1 MSCLL
6 VCAFQGVFLIGG
18 LERRVADASN
28 SGLCVYP
35 LDELFPWDA
44 EFPAQP
50 LHKALHKKSTKMK
63 SKQSKKKKR
72 TMRHCSFTSVLCDIS
87 VLSFCFPACFRAS
100 CVLNSSLVY
109 SLCLLL
115 LLPFSFLIYL
125 NTLFFILPL
134 LLLLQDF
141 IGKTV
146 GCIPY
151 ERCHILTHFLVQ
163 ITEDPPM
170 YSTVLKKSN

>member
-50 LHKALHKKSTKMK
+50 LHKALHRKSTKMK
-63 SKQSKKKKR
+63 SKQSKKKKKKQCAIAALLA
-72 TMRHCSFTSVLCDIS
+72 CSATSPCFLS
-87 VLSFCFPACFRAS
+87 VFPLAF
-100 CVLNSSLVY
+100 
-109 SLCLLL
+109 
-115 LLPFSFLIYL
+115 
-125 NTLFFILPL
+125 
-134 LLLLQDF
+134 
-141 IGKTV
+141 
-146 GCIPY
+146 
-151 ERCHILTHFLVQ
+151 VQ
-163 ITEDPPM
+163 
-170 YSTVLKKSN
+170 VVC

>member
-1 MSCLL
+1 
-6 VCAFQGVFLIGG
+6 
-18 LERRVADASN
+18 
-28 SGLCVYP
+28 
-35 LDELFPWDA
+35 
-44 EFPAQP
+44 
-50 LHKALHKKSTKMK
+50 
-63 SKQSKKKKR
+63 
-72 TMRHCSFTSVLCDIS
+72 MRHCSFTSVLCDIS